1 MPFCPSCKYEYQAGM
16 TICPDCDVAL
26 VASLPEEE
34 DDGEKDWAPLAR
46 IMSQQVAEMV
56 AEALEAKGISALV
69 YSGAGYFGQ
78 AGAMGVSSYQP
89 VGGGFTI
96 MVPRES
102 IEDADREGEVILGE
116 EWQKAKLLDIE
127 SEGDTEI

>member
-16 TICPDCDVAL
+16 TNCPDCDVKL
-26 VASLPEEE
+26 VDSLPLD

-56 AEALEAKGISALV
+56 AEALEAKGISALI
-69 YSGAGYFGQ
+69 YSGTGYFGQ
-78 AGAMGVSSYQP
+78 AGAMGISSYQP

-116 EWQKAKLLDIE
+116 EWQKAKLLDIQA
-127 SEGDTEI
+127 EGEEEI